1 MCCSG
6 HDVVRSTEITA
17 TSPAGSGT
25 VDITVISPGGT
36 SAKFSADQFSY
47 TSYTPVTPARICD
60 TRAVH
65 PGVVA
70 NQCNTGGNTTLGSMG
85 VLNISMAGYVP
96 PGASSPIVS
105 TNALSVVVNVTAV
118 NTTQAGGFLTV
129 WPTGSTMPNSS
140 NLNFGAGES
149 IPNLVQVSVGSRGD
163 IYNYNGSTDELV
175 DVEGYS
181 APASTTT
188 GEFVPLSPVR
198 ICDTRPPGSGV
209 TSNQCDTG
217 SNTTLSGG
225 KTIQVQVSSI
235 SGIPSSATA
244 VVLNV
249 TAVNT
254 TANGGFVTVYPA
266 VSSIGSPPNISDLN
280 RSQGETRANLV
291 IVKVGVNNSVDVYNA
306 AGSADLLVD
315 IKGYY
320 G

>member
-36 SAKFSADQFSY
+36 SAKFSADQFCY

-96 PGASSPIVS
+96 PGASSPIVP

-163 IYNYNGSTDELV
+163 I
-175 DVEGYS
+175 
-181 APASTTT
+181 
-188 GEFVPLSPVR
+188 
-198 ICDTRPPGSGV
+198 
-209 TSNQCDTG
+209 
-217 SNTTLSGG
+217 
-225 KTIQVQVSSI
+225 
-235 SGIPSSATA
+235 
-244 VVLNV
+244 
-249 TAVNT
+249 
-254 TANGGFVTVYPA
+254 
-266 VSSIGSPPNISDLN
+266 
-280 RSQGETRANLV
+280 
-291 IVKVGVNNSVDVYNA
+291 
-306 AGSADLLVD
+306 
-315 IKGYY
+315 
-320 G
+320 